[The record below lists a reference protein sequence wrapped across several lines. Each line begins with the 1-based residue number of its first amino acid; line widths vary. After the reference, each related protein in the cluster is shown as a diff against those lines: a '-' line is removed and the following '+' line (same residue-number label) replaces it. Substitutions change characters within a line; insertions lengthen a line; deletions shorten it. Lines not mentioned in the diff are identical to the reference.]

1 MYHSKTQQIIDIN
14 MKKIFILLAG
24 IFLMTGCTLDRE
36 PETDLADSNFWKSE
50 TDLRGACNKLYIDL
64 PGFSHDQRSEELEGK
79 SQNGVSSGNR
89 SVPGTASDWS
99 DPYEKIAVC
108 NNIIAK
114 GKNVPV
120 EQTIKDRWLA
130 EAFFFRAYHIIPCQL

>member
-50 TDLRGACNKLYIDL
+50 TDLRRFSYFINEID
-64 PGFSHDQRSEELEGK
+64 D
-79 SQNGVSSGNR
+79 
-89 SVPGTASDWS
+89 
-99 DPYEKIAVC
+99 
-108 NNIIAK
+108 
-114 GKNVPV
+114 
-120 EQTIKDRWLA
+120 
-130 EAFFFRAYHIIPCQL
+130 

>member
-50 TDLRGACNKLYIDL
+50 TD
-64 PGFSHDQRSEELEGK
+64 
-79 SQNGVSSGNR
+79 
-89 SVPGTASDWS
+89 
-99 DPYEKIAVC
+99 
-108 NNIIAK
+108 
-114 GKNVPV
+114 
-120 EQTIKDRWLA
+120 
-130 EAFFFRAYHIIPCQL
+130 